1 MRWRTFLFFC
11 SAFVLWSEHLRLATL
26 LFFLFPIN
34 FAVFCAIETRDVVEV
49 NKILRGHDH
58 AVRETRGFEKRT
70 ALHHAAE
77 HGNLQI
83 CQILLNYGA
92 DVNKKDA
99 REYTPLWLAARKG
112 NIDICHLLI
121 NEGAG
126 TYFLDQWQLE
136 TVSIPNEIKNMLH
149 CWKDSRGT
157 KSCFLHIS
165 YLWVFFIYIIYFL
178 LIQSPINTCSSI
190 SNTAYYYSDY
200 ENSKVI
206 ATFFKHKYNPL
217 QCLMTLE

>member
-1 MRWRTFLFFC
+1 MRWRTFLC
-11 SAFVLWSEHLRLATL
+11 ICCAFVLWLEHFQLATL
-26 LFFLFPIN
+26 LLFLFPIN
-34 FAVFCAIETRDVVEV
+34 FAVFCAIERRDVVEV
-49 NKILRGHDH
+49 NEILRWHH
-58 AVRETRGFEKRT
+58 HVVRKTRIFEKRT

-83 CQILLNYGA
+83 CQILLNHGA

-136 TVSIPNEIKNMLH
+136 TVSIPNEIKKMLH
-149 CWKDSRGT
+149 CWKDSRGM

-178 LIQSPINTCSSI
+178 FIQNPINTCSSI

-200 ENSKVI
+200 ENS
-206 ATFFKHKYNPL
+206 
-217 QCLMTLE
+217 